1 MERLTRY
8 FYENSAG
15 VDCEKCGRRKTGK
28 CNTSADCAQTVCDR
42 LASIEDILGDDY
54 DLDRLK
60 VLVNQCM
67 TMREEVAER
76 FSITK
81 DIPVNT
87 LREMV
92 NSPYW
97 MSPVCV
103 GCPGKTED
111 GHRTEKCGY
120 PDDMTL
126 CEERQKRLFELV
138 DADREGRCYITTVKI
153 GESVFLPNEKGE
165 IVRCRVQGI
174 SLPVHGKDLIIHLG
188 GYPAEY
194 LWTDREGKDWWKTR
208 EAAEAA
214 LKGETHDNSL

>member
-1 MERLTRY
+1 MKRLTERNK
-8 FYENSAG
+8 NSLAMAACCG
-15 VDCEKCGRRKTGK
+15 KSCEY
-28 CNTSADCAQTVCDR
+28 NYVCEVGGFGECRGIDDIIDR
-42 LASIEDILGDDY
+42 LADIEDILGDDY

-60 VLVNQCM
+60 VLVNQRM

-81 DIPVNT
+81 DIPANT

-126 CEERQKRLFELV
+126 CEEKQKRLFELV
-138 DADREGRCYITTVKI
+138 DADREGRCVMI
-153 GESVFLPNEKGE
+153 PN
-165 IVRCRVQGI
+165 
-174 SLPVHGKDLIIHLG
+174 G
-188 GYPAEY
+188 GYTE
-194 LWTDREGKDWWKTR
+194 KDG
-208 EAAEAA
+208 ENA
-214 LKGETHDNSL
+214 LKSAMNTCFYHNNPVTRYIADAVAEKLAREEADLKGRFDD

>member
-1 MERLTRY
+1 MERLTDKHFNELLGY
-8 FYENSAG
+8 YMKCSG
-15 VDCEKCGRRKTGK
+15 CCERSIA
-28 CNTSADCAQTVCDR
+28 CNECEEFEALVDR
-42 LASIEDILGDDY
+42 LGAVEEILGDDY
-54 DLDRLK
+54 DLDRLR
-60 VLVNQCM
+60 VLVNQQM

-103 GCPGKTED
+103 GCPGKMED

-120 PDDMTL
+120 PDDMAL

-174 SLPVHGKDLIIHLG
+174 SLPAHGKNLIIHLG

-194 LWTDREGKDWWKTR
+194 LWSDREGKDWWRTY
-208 EAAEAA
+208 EAAVAA